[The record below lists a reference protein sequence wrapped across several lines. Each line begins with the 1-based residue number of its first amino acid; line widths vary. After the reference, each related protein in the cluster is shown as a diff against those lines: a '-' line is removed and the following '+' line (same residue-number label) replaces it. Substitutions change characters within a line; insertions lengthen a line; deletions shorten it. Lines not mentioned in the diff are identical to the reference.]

1 VRDDIRQRPAIDLPS
16 GGVVVNALE
25 CKILGPVRVE
35 SHGEPVPLVRRR
47 VRHLLGL
54 LLLEVGRPLSTARL
68 VDLLWPDGPP
78 DTGRTRL
85 QTTVSRLRSGLALV
99 DGIDLVRRGDGYV
112 IEVDPETVD
121 AYRFRRLVEQ
131 ASYQPDPSTRA
142 DLARRALALWR
153 GAPLADAGVEAPHSP
168 ACAAIDELRQHAL
181 DLRIRADL
189 ELGRHEALV
198 GELTGMVAGDPL
210 NERAVAH
217 LVLALYRSGRRTDA
231 LATCRRAR
239 ARLADQLGLDPSA
252 ELQRMEVAV
261 LRADPSL
268 DLAPAVIR
276 APSQGISG
284 AGPADVG
291 RDGGAPA
298 GGTAGGGTSAGSGS
312 ADRPALAGQGPAAG
326 TGTPVSAQ
334 LPPAVADFT
343 GRADQHAELDRLARE
358 RGGAARIVVICGLP
372 GVGKTALAVRWAHAA
387 RGRFPDGQLFL
398 DLRGYSPEPPLPAV
412 DALGVLLRGLGVR
425 PADLS
430 IDPAE
435 LIALFRTVVADRRIL
450 LVLDN
455 AHNAEQVRALLPA
468 GTGCLVLV
476 TSRDRLSGLVARD
489 GARRLA
495 LDVLAPAESL
505 ALLRRVL
512 GAHRVAAELEAATGM
527 AGACGHLPLAVRVA
541 AANLADRPHRSIGE
555 HVAELRASS
564 GFSVLD
570 VEGDVAASTRA
581 AFDLSYRA
589 LSGAARRVFRLM
601 ALAPGADLS
610 LPGVAALAGVAPGQ
624 ADRLIGQLCS
634 SHLVR
639 ELAPTRYLM
648 HDLVRRY
655 AASLVT
661 LEETDRERDAARRRL
676 FELYLH
682 TLDAAVAVLCPQ
694 VVRLP
699 LPGGEG
705 AALSFPGHTDAL
717 AWLENERANL
727 AAAIGHAGRHGPRE
741 LAWLL
746 ADRLRG
752 YFWISRRMSDWLAC
766 SEAGLGAA
774 TMSGDLP
781 AQAASH
787 LSLGIAHRSLGSHER
802 ATGHLRRA
810 LALSREVGW
819 LEGQAS
825 AMGSLGIA
833 LAETG
838 RNRAAAE
845 HFTEALVL
853 NRRMGRRAGEAVV
866 LGNLGNLRW
875 ELGELLQAFRDLTTA
890 LHIYRETRSP
900 GGEAITL
907 CTRGRVLLHLGR
919 LEAAEADLTRSQVLH
934 DEINDRYGQPLSLAS
949 LGAVHCAAGRPASA
963 SRCARKALAI
973 ASGTG
978 DRRAQMTAVTVLG
991 DVALRRGACRR
1002 AIRHYLHALSLATG
1016 ADCRFEECLTRTRL
1030 ADAYLCAGDL
1040 DGAAWEAATARELA
1054 REAGFEMLDGLALT
1068 VEAGVLLARGATAAV
1083 GCATRP
1089 VATTREPACGPGS
1102 RSRGGGGQPVIN

>member
-1 VRDDIRQRPAIDLPS
+1 VRDDIRHRPAIDLPS
-16 GGVVVNALE
+16 GGVVVNVLE

-54 LLLEVGRPLSTARL
+54 LLLEVGRPLSTPRL

-78 DTGRTRL
+78 DAGRTRL

-121 AYRFRRLVEQ
+121 AYRFRRLVER

-168 ACAAIDELRQHAL
+168 ACVAFDELRQHAL
-181 DLRIRADL
+181 DLCIRADL

-210 NERAVAH
+210 NERMVAH
-217 LVLALYRSGRRTDA
+217 LMLALYRSGRRADA

-239 ARLADQLGLDPSA
+239 AQLADQLGLDPSA

-268 DLAPAVIR
+268 DLAPAVVR
-276 APSQGISG
+276 APSQGIAG
-284 AGPADVG
+284 ARPA
-291 RDGGAPA
+291 A
-298 GGTAGGGTSAGSGS
+298 GGS
-312 ADRPALAGQGPAAG
+312 ADRRAPAGQGPAAG

-358 RGGAARIVVICGLP
+358 RGGTARIVVICGLP

-387 RGRFPDGQLFL
+387 RGRFADGQLFL

-412 DALGVLLRGLGVR
+412 DALGVLLRGLGVE

-430 IDPAE
+430 TDPAE

-512 GAHRVAAELEAATGM
+512 GARRVAGELEAATGM
-527 AGACGHLPLAVRVA
+527 AEACGHLPLALRVA

-564 GFSVLD
+564 GLSVLD

-589 LSGAARRVFRLM
+589 LSGAAGRMFRLM
-601 ALAPGADLS
+601 ALGPGADLS

-624 ADRLIGQLCS
+624 ADRLMGQLCS

-655 AASLVT
+655 AASLVA

-766 SEAGLGAA
+766 SEAGLAAA
-774 TMSGDLP
+774 TMSGDLL

-787 LSLGIAHRSLGSHER
+787 LSLGVAHRSLGSHER

-825 AMGSLGIA
+825 AVGSLGIA

-845 HFTEALVL
+845 HFTEALEL

-875 ELGELLQAFRDLTTA
+875 ELGDLRQAARDLTTA
-890 LHIYRETRSP
+890 LRIYRETRSP

-919 LEAAEADLTRSQVLH
+919 LQAAEADLTRSQTLH
-934 DEINDRYGQPLSLAS
+934 DEINDRYGRPLSLAS
-949 LGAVHCAAGRPASA
+949 LGAVHCAAGRPAPA
-963 SRCARKALAI
+963 SRCARRALDI
-973 ASGTG
+973 ANATG
-978 DRRAQMTAVTVLG
+978 DRRAQVIAVTVLG
-991 DVALRRGACRR
+991 DVALQRGASQR
-1002 AIRHYLHALSLATG
+1002 AIRHYLHALRLAAG

-1040 DGAAWEAATARELA
+1040 DRAGRQAAVARELA
-1054 REAGFEMLDGLALT
+1054 REAGFAMLDGLALT
-1068 VEAGVLLARGATAAV
+1068 VEAGVLLARGDSAAAV
-1083 GCATRP
+1083 ARAAQAAASHRLTGCRHGAPRAGAVTAQAR
-1089 VATTREPACGPGS
+1089 AG
-1102 RSRGGGGQPVIN
+1102 